1 MELTF
6 SALNPGQALPRVL
19 SYRFA
24 SDAVVAKDK
33 NSLTQPLNWLRSN
46 TEKIDEQVYRA
57 GVLLLRGFD
66 VNSPD
71 TFRAVCAAVNPV
83 LKNYTGGDSPRTG
96 VVDKVYTSTEY
107 AEELEVLLH
116 NELSYAGWS
125 PQRVFFGCLRPS
137 ETGGETHLA
146 DGRRVYSEMDAE
158 VRKRF
163 EEKGVI
169 YLQHLWCEEGQP
181 GVGKSWQQTFETHSR
196 AEAEQY
202 LVQSNMTFEWTKWGI
217 RTAAKKLA
225 VRMHK
230 ITGER
235 CWHNQ
240 ADQWHRLMLS
250 VKDSVGNELGLSDL
264 ELMETNLSST
274 AGIETLG
281 NHVTFGDGSEISVDD
296 LQHIRSISRQCEVKF
311 PWQRGDIMV
320 IDNVLCMH
328 GRKPFTGQRQVLVA
342 MA

>member
-6 SALNPGQALPRVL
+6 STLNPGQALPSVL
-19 SYRFA
+19 SCRFEK
-24 SDAVVAKDK
+24 DAAGTEAK
-33 NSLTQPLNWLRSN
+33 NSLSQQLNWLQSN

-66 VNSPD
+66 VDSPD
-71 TFRAVCAAVNPV
+71 SFREVCAAINPA
-83 LKNYTGGDSPRTG
+83 LQKYTGGDSPRTG

-125 PQRVFFGCLRPS
+125 PQRVFFGCLIPS

-146 DGRRVYSEMDAE
+146 DGRRVYSSMDPK
-158 VRKRF
+158 VRERF
-163 EEKGVI
+163 EEKGVT

-202 LVQSNMTFEWTKWGI
+202 LIQSDMTFEWTELGI
-217 RTAAKKLA
+217 RTAAKKPA
-225 VRMHK
+225 VRIHK

-240 ADQWHRLMLS
+240 ADQWHRLMPS
-250 VKDSVGNELGLSDL
+250 VKDSVGNESGT
-264 ELMETNLSST
+264 METNHSST
-274 AGIETLG
+274 AGIEALG
-281 NHVTFGDGSEISVDD
+281 NHVTFGDGSEISVED

>member
-6 SALNPGQALPRVL
+6 STLNPGQTLPSVL
-19 SYRFA
+19 SCQYD
-24 SDAVVAKDK
+24 DAADVAKD
-33 NSLTQPLNWLRSN
+33 NDLLTQQLSWLQRN
-46 TEKIDEQVYRA
+46 TKTIDEQVYRA

-71 TFRAVCAAVNPV
+71 SFRAVCAAINPA
-83 LKNYTGGDSPRTG
+83 LQKYTGGDSPRTG

-125 PQRVFFGCLRPS
+125 PQRVFFGCLIPS

-146 DGRRVYSEMDAE
+146 DGRRVYSSMDPK
-158 VRKRF
+158 VRNRF
-163 EEKGVI
+163 EEKGVT
-169 YLQHLWCEEGQP
+169 YLQHLWCEEGEP

-202 LVQSNMTFEWTKWGI
+202 LIQTDMTFEWTEFGI
-217 RTAAKKLA
+217 RTAAKKPA
-225 VRMHK
+225 VRTHN
-230 ITGER
+230 ITGEH

-240 ADQWHRLMLS
+240 ADQWHRLMPS
-250 VKDSVGNELGLSDL
+250 VKDTVGNESSS
-264 ELMETNLSST
+264 MQVNPSST

-296 LQHIRSISRQCEVKF
+296 LQHIRSISRQCEIKF